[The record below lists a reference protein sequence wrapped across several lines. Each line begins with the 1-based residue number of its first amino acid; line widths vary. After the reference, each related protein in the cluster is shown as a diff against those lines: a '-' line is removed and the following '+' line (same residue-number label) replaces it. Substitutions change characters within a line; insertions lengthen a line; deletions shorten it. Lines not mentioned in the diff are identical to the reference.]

1 MDTQLTLMKMCK
13 EKAGD
18 SNLAHILSE
27 LLHINLDAA
36 YRRIRGTTPL
46 TLDEVTVICHHFQVS
61 MDAVMAYKG
70 HLVPFQFNAMFQDKF
85 QILEYLKSIRKA
97 MKEMSQVPQ
106 GHISITAMDI
116 PFFRQFGFKAL
127 SRFKLFFWQKSV
139 LNMESYRHKKFSAEE
154 EVEDF
159 EDIVEDIYFYYHG
172 IDSYEIWA
180 PETLDTT
187 IKQVQYYYDS
197 GLLTSIEDAVQICDS
212 LEDLLVKLEREA
224 ESGKKSILNN
234 RGQLLDSF
242 KMYQSDIFLSNNC
255 IQAFMGPQVFTY
267 ITFNSFNHLMTY
279 TPEFSN
285 ECSLWVNQLRSKSIL
300 LSEVSEKLRYQFFVQ
315 LRHKIK
321 ILRQNIISEPLES

>member
-1 MDTQLTLMKMCK
+1 MNTQLTLMKMCK
-13 EKAGD
+13 EKTGD
-18 SNLAHILSE
+18 NNLAHILSE

-46 TLDEVTVICHHFQVS
+46 TLDEVTAICHHFQVS

-85 QILEYLKSIRKA
+85 QIIEYLKNIRKA
-97 MKEMSQVPQ
+97 MQEMTHIPK

-116 PFFRQFGFKAL
+116 PFFRQFGYKAL

-139 LNMESYRHKKFSAEE
+139 LNLEQYRHKKFSADEV
-154 EVEDF
+154 VEDF
-159 EDIVEDIYFYYHG
+159 EDIVEDIYYYYHG

-197 GLLTSIEDAVQICDS
+197 GLFDSLEDAVKICHS
-212 LEDLLVKLEREA
+212 LEDLLLKLEREA
-224 ESGKKSILNN
+224 ESGKKSILNAK
-234 RGQLLDSF
+234 GQLSGSF
-242 KMYQSDIFLSNNC
+242 KIYQSDIFLSNNC

-279 TPEFSN
+279 TPEFSH
-285 ECSLWVNQLRSKSIL
+285 ECSLWVDQLRSKSIL
-300 LSEVSEKLRYQFFVQ
+300 LSEVSEKLRYQFFVH
-315 LRHKIK
+315 LRRKI
-321 ILRQNIISEPLES
+321 INLRDNITSEPLKG